1 VTSTRDGRAVATA
14 GDELTTYPTSTA
26 EPEGSGERMNEYF
39 DRAPRQPQGAPTT
52 PAGSTSTL
60 LLSMWRHKVL
70 IVVAT
75 LLGIALGMALTTMQP
90 TTYRAESRVFLSSHA
105 EFDPTGQNDFVN
117 DPSRFVEQQAAM
129 MTSAPVLAA
138 AIYSGAP
145 ADNVQELR
153 QSLEVVASDS
163 SDIVTVKATARNGK
177 DAEAL
182 VNAVVRAYQARIRNG
197 VAILVAQMKD
207 VMGAAELQNA
217 QRHAA
222 VYGDGV
228 SLVEPATAVAV
239 SSGIRNATLLG
250 LTGFLLAVG
259 AGLIRDALPARARSR
274 RRWGRTSSAQPKLQ
288 AAAGVRAQARRTS
301 PEAS

>member
-1 VTSTRDGRAVATA
+1 
-14 GDELTTYPTSTA
+14 
-26 EPEGSGERMNEYF
+26 MNEYF
-39 DRAPRQPQGAPTT
+39 DRAPMRQQGATTT
-52 PAGSTSTL
+52 PTGSTL

-70 IVVAT
+70 VIVAT
-75 LLGIALGMALTTMQP
+75 LLGIALGLAFTTMQP
-90 TTYRAESRVFLSSHA
+90 TTYQAESRVFLSSHA
-105 EFDPTGQNDFVN
+105 EFDPSGQNDFVN

-138 AIYSGAP
+138 AIYAGAP
-145 ADNVQELR
+145 ADDVRDLR
-153 QSLEVVASDS
+153 ASLEVVASDG
-163 SDIVTVKATARNGK
+163 SDIVTVRATAGNAK

-207 VMGAAELQNA
+207 VMGADELQNA
-217 QRHAA
+217 QRQAA

-228 SLVEPATAVAV
+228 SLVEPATAAEV

-259 AGLIRDALPARARSR
+259 AGLIRDALPVRARSR
-274 RRWGRTSSAQPKLQ
+274 RRWRQGRTSAAQPKLQ
-288 AAAGVRAQARRTS
+288 AAAAGARTQARRTS